1 MDPTR
6 GKASALSLVALMVMM
21 SLGPM
26 ASIVSADDV
35 PWTGPGSMI
44 LDVATV
50 EGFNIETNGT
60 VTDAWV
66 TIDSD
71 SDIFTS
77 SGWESDIPGK
87 NFSHGLHHNASSS
100 LFNGDL
106 SLSNADNH
114 GRIHDFENL
123 HHRFEVGFLG
133 GRPVFGRLQMYL
145 L

>member
-71 SDIFTS
+71 GSDIFTS

-87 NFSHGLHHNASSS
+87 NFSHGLHHNA
-100 LFNGDL
+100 
-106 SLSNADNH
+106 
-114 GRIHDFENL
+114 
-123 HHRFEVGFLG
+123 
-133 GRPVFGRLQMYL
+133 
-145 L
+145 